1 MRRMSA
7 MSKLDTMTALRNHGL
22 LRMPVQ
28 VYRRPGRVTV
38 RMVRSDVG
46 TGEALVV
53 RTGSGTEERNLP
65 RLAGVDAEAAAAW
78 INELPPSLSALVQP
92 YDQVLFS
99 VELAVY
105 DGLEAAEVI
114 PGIWELDNQ
123 LTPVVVVV
131 QGDRVDPT
139 ALDTGTAQAARFH
152 DLVRGH
158 YESPAQV
165 DDWQVAMVVEW
176 VRGRRRDLAALLRGL
191 GHSFGLKLHYSTR
204 FGLSPQNLRS
214 TVPHRET
221 WTGNQSSPRPAVAI
235 LASTDEPIPSGPLL
249 LDVPSH
255 VNSTPSSPAFSA
267 ACGRRGPESPS
278 SVRYRITLKVQK
290 SKISTPGLCGK

>member
-1 MRRMSA
+1 MNG
-7 MSKLDTMTALRNHGL
+7 MSKLDTMTVLRNHGL

-28 VYRRPGRVTV
+28 IYRRPRRVTA
-38 RMVRSDVG
+38 RMIRSGVG

-53 RTGSGTEERNLP
+53 RTSSETEERNLP
-65 RLAGVDAEAAAAW
+65 RLVGADAEAAVAW
-78 INELPPSLSALVQP
+78 TNELPPSLSALVQP

-105 DGLEAAEVI
+105 DGLEAAEIV

-123 LTPVVVVV
+123 LTPIVVGI
-131 QGDRVDPT
+131 QGDRVDLT
-139 ALDTGTAQAARFH
+139 ALDTGTAQTARFH

-158 YESPAQV
+158 YESFAQV
-165 DDWQVAMVVEW
+165 DDWQVATVVEW
-176 VRGRRRDLAALLRGL
+176 VRGRRPDLAALRRDL
-191 GHSFGLKLHYSTR
+191 GHPFGLKLHYSTR

-221 WTGNQSSPRPAVAI
+221 WTGNHNSPRPAVTV

-249 LDVPSH
+249 LDVSLAREQHTQLTRFLNRLREAGTSEVYLRSGLLSH
-255 VNSTPSSPAFSA
+255 LAINLREAGITVRSA
-267 ACGRRGPESPS
+267 HG
-278 SVRYRITLKVQK
+278 
-290 SKISTPGLCGK
+290 

>member
-1 MRRMSA
+1 MNA
-7 MSKLDTMTALRNHGL
+7 MSKLDTMTTLRNHGL

-28 VYRRPGRVTV
+28 VYRSPGRVTA
-38 RMVRSDVG
+38 RMIRSDVG
-46 TGEALVV
+46 TDEALVV
-53 RTGSGTEERNLP
+53 RTGAETEERNLP
-65 RLAGVDAEAAAAW
+65 RLVGADAETAAAW

-105 DGLEAAEVI
+105 DGLEIAEII

-123 LTPVVVVV
+123 LTPVMFGV
-131 QGDRVDPT
+131 QGDRVDLT

-152 DLVRGH
+152 DLLRGL
-158 YESPAQV
+158 YESSAEV

-221 WTGNQSSPRPAVAI
+221 WTRNQNTPSPAVAV
-235 LASTDEPIPSGPLL
+235 LSSTNGPIPGGPLL
-249 LDVPSH
+249 LDVSLAREQHAQLTRFLSRLREAGTSKVYLRSGLLSH
-255 VNSTPSSPAFSA
+255 LAINLREAGITVRSA
-267 ACGRRGPESPS
+267 HG
-278 SVRYRITLKVQK
+278 
-290 SKISTPGLCGK
+290 

>member
-1 MRRMSA
+1 MSA
-7 MSKLDTMTALRNHGL
+7 MSKLDTMTTLRNHGL

-28 VYRRPGRVTV
+28 VYRSPGRVTA
-38 RMVRSDVG
+38 RMIRSGVG

-53 RTGSGTEERNLP
+53 RTASETEERNLP
-65 RLAGVDAEAAAAW
+65 RLVGVDAEAAAAW

-105 DGLEAAEVI
+105 DGLEIAEII

-123 LTPVVVVV
+123 LTPAMVGV
-131 QGDRVDPT
+131 QGDRVDLT

-152 DLVRGH
+152 DLLRGL
-158 YESPAQV
+158 YESSAQV

-214 TVPHRET
+214 TVPHRES
-221 WTGNQSSPRPAVAI
+221 WTGNENTPSPAVAV
-235 LASTDEPIPSGPLL
+235 LNSTNGPIPSGPLL
-249 LDVPSH
+249 LDVSLAREQHAQLTRFLSRLREAGTSEVYLRSGLLSH
-255 VNSTPSSPAFSA
+255 LAINLREA
-267 ACGRRGPESPS
+267 GI
-278 SVRYRITLKVQK
+278 SVR
-290 SKISTPGLCGK
+290 SAHG

>member
-1 MRRMSA
+1 MSA
-7 MSKLDTMTALRNHGL
+7 MSKLDTMTALGNHGL

-28 VYRRPGRVTV
+28 IYRRPGRVTA
-38 RMVRSDVG
+38 RMIRSGVG

-53 RTGSGTEERNLP
+53 RTGSETEERNLP
-65 RLAGVDAEAAAAW
+65 RLVGADAEVAAAW

-105 DGLEAAEVI
+105 DGLEAAEIV

-123 LTPVVVVV
+123 LTPTVVGV
-131 QGDRVDPT
+131 QGDRVDLT
-139 ALDTGTAQAARFH
+139 ALDTGTGQTARFH

-165 DDWQVAMVVEW
+165 DDWQVATVVEW
-176 VRGRRRDLAALLRGL
+176 IRGRRPDLAALRRDL
-191 GHSFGLKLHYSTR
+191 GHAFGLKLHYSTR

-221 WTGNQSSPRPAVAI
+221 WTGNHNSPRPAATL
-235 LASTDEPIPSGPLL
+235 LASTNEPIPSGPLL
-249 LDVPSH
+249 LDVSLAREQYAQLTRFLDRLREAGTSEVYLRSGLLSH
-255 VNSTPSSPAFSA
+255 LAINLREAGITVRSA
-267 ACGRRGPESPS
+267 HG
-278 SVRYRITLKVQK
+278 
-290 SKISTPGLCGK
+290 

>member
-1 MRRMSA
+1 MNDMGKFEA
-7 MSKLDTMTALRNHGL
+7 ITALENHGL
-22 LRMPVQ
+22 LCMPVSVFRHPASVTSRQ
-28 VYRRPGRVTV
+28 LRDQFGR
-38 RMVRSDVG
+38 D
-46 TGEALVV
+46 AHLVV
-53 RTGSGTEERNLP
+53 RTGADSEERNLL
-65 RLAGVDAEAAAAW
+65 RLVGATVEAAAEW

-105 DGLEAAEVI
+105 DGLEAAEII

-123 LTPVVVVV
+123 LTPIVVGI
-131 QGDRVDPT
+131 QGDRVGLT
-139 ALDTGTAQAARFH
+139 ALNFGTAQTARFH

-165 DDWQVAMVVEW
+165 DDWQVATVMEW
-176 VRGRRRDLAALLRGL
+176 VRGRRRDLAALRRDL

-221 WTGNQSSPRPAVAI
+221 WTGNQSSPRPAVAV
-235 LASTDEPIPSGPLL
+235 LTSTNEPIPSGPLL
-249 LDVPSH
+249 LDVSLAREQHAQLTGFLSRLRKAGTSEVYLRSGLLSH
-255 VNSTPSSPAFSA
+255 LAINLREAGITVRSA
-267 ACGRRGPESPS
+267 HG
-278 SVRYRITLKVQK
+278 
-290 SKISTPGLCGK
+290 

>member
-1 MRRMSA
+1 MNG
-7 MSKLDTMTALRNHGL
+7 MSKLDSMTALRNHGL

-28 VYRRPGRVTV
+28 VYRRPGRVTA
-38 RMVRSDVG
+38 RMIRSGVG

-53 RTGSGTEERNLP
+53 RTGSETEERNLP
-65 RLAGVDAEAAAAW
+65 RLVGADAEAAAAW
-78 INELPPSLSALVQP
+78 INELPPSLSVLVQP

-105 DGLEAAEVI
+105 DGLEAAEII

-123 LTPVVVVV
+123 LTPVVVAV
-131 QGDRVDPT
+131 QGGRVDLM
-139 ALDTGTAQAARFH
+139 ALDIRNAQTARFH
-152 DLVRGH
+152 DLVRGR

-176 VRGRRRDLAALLRGL
+176 THDRRRDLAALRRDL

-214 TVPHRET
+214 MVPHRET
-221 WTGNQSSPRPAVAI
+221 WTGNQNAPRPAVAV

-249 LDVPSH
+249 LDVSLAREQHAQLTRFLNRLREAGTREVYLRSGLLSH
-255 VNSTPSSPAFSA
+255 LAINLREAGITVRSA
-267 ACGRRGPESPS
+267 HG
-278 SVRYRITLKVQK
+278 
-290 SKISTPGLCGK
+290 